1 MNKQE
6 MKFVYESNRIE
17 GIEYPSEC
25 YEQDLSCIPEIDGHK
40 RAFEY
45 MKAHCSDPI
54 MEHDIFIMHGM
65 FINGLVDDKYAGQ
78 YRDCN
83 VRIGTHYGCYP
94 VEIKPLMAKLLK
106 QAKRAKTENACW
118 QVHHEFEVIHPFVD
132 GNGRTGRLIL
142 TWLLLKNGHKIQ
154 VIESEKRG
162 EYYQMIEAYR
172 YAKEISTFEKE
183 MKKQ

>member
-6 MKFVYESNRIE
+6 LKFIYESNMIE

-25 YEQDLSCIPEIDGHK
+25 YNEGLSCIPEVDGHK

-54 MEHDIFIMHGM
+54 MEHDILTMHSTLM
-65 FINGLVDDKYAGQ
+65 NGLVDGKYAGN

-83 VRIGTHYGCYP
+83 VRIGKYYGAYP
-94 VEIKPLMAKLLK
+94 VAIKPAMQMLIK
-106 QAKRAKTENACW
+106 QAKRARTENACW
-118 QVHHEFEVIHPFVD
+118 SIHHEFEVIHPFVD
-132 GNGRTGRLIL
+132 GNGRTGRLVL
-142 TWLLLKNGHKIQ
+142 TWLRLKNGLPLQ

-162 EYYQMIEAYR
+162 EYYDMINAYR
-172 YAKEISTFEKE
+172 YVKEISAFEKE
-183 MKKQ
+183 MKKK